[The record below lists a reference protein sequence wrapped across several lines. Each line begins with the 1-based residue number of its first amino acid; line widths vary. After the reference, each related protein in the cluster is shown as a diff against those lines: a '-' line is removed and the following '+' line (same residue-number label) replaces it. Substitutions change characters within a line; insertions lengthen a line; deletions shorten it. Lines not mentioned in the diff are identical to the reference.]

1 MERPPEILKPLAQR
15 LARLAT
21 SNEGAEMSRLL
32 DLAGLISATSDQ
44 STTTPPAT
52 SPDYHHIGI
61 WERRSEDGRT
71 YFVRRNE
78 LRDQWPLWAN
88 IGRINPKSRRLR
100 VVFLGESAA
109 RGYLYDPQYTPAM
122 ALESVLQSHLGKDAV
137 EVIDL
142 ARTDL
147 QITMLLELARAAI
160 AFEPDAIVIFAG
172 NNWHPALID
181 FGGRRSA
188 AANLRRG
195 GVKGLKEYAENEL
208 RIRVENLVKT
218 VAATYAAKDI
228 PVVWLVPEYNLE
240 DWRDPD
246 GTAPCLG
253 EADSEWE
260 ACRRQA
266 HAALVENDTNSAAS
280 FAHRM
285 VQLDGGTS
293 ATGFYLLA
301 ECALR
306 TGDRAGRRKYLESA
320 RDALICDMPAYLTP
334 RPYSVAQ
341 DTLRREAERHG
352 NAVVDLP
359 QVYSTYLGGE
369 LPGRQLFLDY
379 VHLTAEGIKI
389 AAAATASCLL
399 NKLKGVHVSLE
410 SLAEKVA
417 MPKPQVE
424 AEAVFMGAVHNAHHG
439 KAYDV
444 FRYHCCRAVES
455 SPAIVRM
462 MQPFIDMQTR
472 RAPFWL
478 CKSAEQLATAPS
490 PSVPQYLL
498 KASIQVLDPLLV
510 GALIDALKK
519 IGINAERDITELR
532 RQEHS
537 VSRSAC
543 NMLDYYYCMSSP
555 FQRGLSWNLPLTIK
569 VGGLNHY
576 YKAHERESR
585 FFFVGERSTAVELQL
600 ACRLPGAG
608 VTDAEVALK
617 VNGNSI
623 GAITAGSQWQTWK
636 IFVSGD
642 VVHDDVNEVSICW
655 PEVEYDHVAL
665 IERAAADMENG
676 LCPELYPVLG
686 EVHTFVA
693 LAAGPNQ
700 N

>member
-1 MERPPEILKPLAQR
+1 MKRPPEILKPLAQR

-21 SNEGAEMSRLL
+21 SNDGAEMSRLL
-32 DLAGLISATSDQ
+32 DLAGLISATSDL
-44 STTTPPAT
+44 STAPPAPG
-52 SPDYHHIGI
+52 PDYQHIGI
-61 WERRSEDGRT
+61 WERRSENGQT

-88 IGRINPKSRRLR
+88 VSRINPKSRRLR
-100 VVFLGESAA
+100 VAFLGESVA
-109 RGYLYDPQYTPAM
+109 RGYLYDPQYTPAI
-122 ALESVLQSHLGKDAV
+122 ALESVLQSQLGKDAV

-147 QITMLLELARAAI
+147 QMTMLVELARAAL
-160 AFEPDAIVIFAG
+160 AFEPDAVVIFAG
-172 NNWHPALID
+172 NNWHPSHFDLGD
-181 FGGRRSA
+181 RRSA
-188 AANLRRG
+188 AAILRRD

-208 RIRVENLVKT
+208 RIRVENLVQT
-218 VAATYAAKDI
+218 VAAIYGAKDI

-240 DWRDPD
+240 DWRDPE

-253 EADSEWE
+253 ESDSEWA
-260 ACRRQA
+260 ACHQRART
-266 HAALVENDTNSAAS
+266 ALLENDTNGAAS
-280 FAHRM
+280 FANRM
-285 VQLDGGTS
+285 VELDGGTS
-293 ATGFYLLA
+293 ATAFYLLA

-306 TGDRAGRRKYLESA
+306 TGDSPGRRKCLESA
-320 RDALICDMPAYLTP
+320 RDLLICDMPAYLTP

-341 DTLRREAERHG
+341 NIVRREAERHG

-359 QVYSTYLGGE
+359 QVYSTYLSGE
-369 LPGRQLFLDY
+369 LPGRRLFLDY

-389 AAAATASCLL
+389 TMAATASCLL
-399 NKLKGVHVSLE
+399 NKLKRVHVALE
-410 SLAEKVA
+410 PLVERVA

-424 AEAVFMGAVHNAHHG
+424 AEAAFMGAVHNAHHG
-439 KAYDV
+439 QAYDV
-444 FRYHCCRAVES
+444 IRYHCCRAVET
-455 SPAIVRM
+455 SPAIARM

-478 CKSAEQLATAPS
+478 CKSAEQLAAAPS

-498 KASIQVLDPLLV
+498 KASIQLLDPLLV

-519 IGINAERDITELR
+519 IGINMEREITELR

-569 VGGLNHY
+569 IGGLNHY

-585 FFFVGERSTAVELQL
+585 FFFVAERSTAVELHL
-600 ACRLPGAG
+600 ACRLPRAE
-608 VTDAEVALK
+608 VSDAEVALK
-617 VNGNSI
+617 VNGKSI
-623 GAITAGSQWQTWK
+623 GTITAGSQWQTWK
-636 IFVSGD
+636 LFVSGD

-655 PEVEYDHVAL
+655 PEVRQDHVAL
-665 IERAAADMENG
+665 IERAAVDLESG

-693 LAAGPNQ
+693 LAAGANQ